1 MPRKNKS
8 PRRAVPTDAEI
19 EADADALERLAGDPG
34 LISGIYNYC
43 DRWCERCAFTGRCL
57 SFKMEHDRG
66 KRGAAPGGPASAKQQ
81 DFWDDIARNFALALR
96 LVEREARKHGID
108 LDSPDALV
116 EAEREERQRRRL
128 AAREGSALHRAAT
141 KYWKS
146 ARALLERLRP
156 ELAETDAALATE
168 VRLGTGAPAATA
180 AEIGD
185 ALDVVQ
191 WYLFFIDV
199 KLQRAVSSR
208 VDTARDGDD
217 GFPSD
222 ADGSAKVALVAIDRS
237 IGAWARLREHL
248 GGEADAM
255 LDLLVQLERL
265 RRATERE
272 FPRARAFKRPGFD

>member
-8 PRRAVPTDAEI
+8 PRRAELSDAEI
-19 EADADALERLAGDPG
+19 DAESELIDQLAGDPA

-43 DRWCERCAFTGRCL
+43 DRWCERCAFTARCL
-57 SFKMEHDRG
+57 SFKMQHARTG
-66 KRGAAPGGPASAKQQ
+66 RRPSGNQPAAPDPQA
-81 DFWDDIARNFALALR
+81 FWDDIARSFAFAR
-96 LVEREARKHGID
+96 QLVEREARKHGID
-108 LDSPDALV
+108 LDSPGALV

-128 AAREGSALHRAAT
+128 AARQGGALHRAAT
-141 KYWKS
+141 TYWKS
-146 ARALLERLRP
+146 AKALLERLRP
-156 ELAETDAALATE
+156 ELTETE
-168 VRLGTGAPAATA
+168 VALDTQARLGTGTPAATA
-180 AEIGD
+180 AAITDG
-185 ALDVVQ
+185 LDVVQ
-191 WYLFFIDV
+191 WYQFFIDV
-199 KLQRAVSSR
+199 KLQRAIAAR

-265 RRATERE
+265 RRATEQE
-272 FPRARAFKRPGFD
+272 FPQARAFKRPGFD